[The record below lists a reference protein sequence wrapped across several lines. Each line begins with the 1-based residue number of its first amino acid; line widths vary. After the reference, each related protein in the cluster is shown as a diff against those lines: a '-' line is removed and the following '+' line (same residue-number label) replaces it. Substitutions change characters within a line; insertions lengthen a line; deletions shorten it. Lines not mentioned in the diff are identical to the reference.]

1 MADENPCG
9 VLLKQICDELKKMAD
24 NSLRANDLTMAQLG
38 ALLALNQLP
47 DRQLSYKELEK
58 KLHVAQST
66 TTGIVLRLEQK
77 GFVECFGS
85 EQDRRV
91 KMVRLTQTG
100 ERCCYLADRHL
111 EEAEEKLLS
120 GLTETE
126 RMIFY
131 SLLVKVHQSI
141 R

>member
-1 MADENPCG
+1 M
-9 VLLKQICDELKKMAD
+9 
-24 NSLRANDLTMAQLG
+24 
-38 ALLALNQLP
+38 
-47 DRQLSYKELEK
+47 
-58 KLHVAQST
+58 AQST

>member
-1 MADENPCG
+1 MAEENTCS
-9 VLLKQICDELKKMAD
+9 VLLKQIHDELKKMAD

-38 ALLALNQLP
+38 ALLVLN
-47 DRQLSYKELEK
+47 RTSAKQLSYKELEK
-58 KLHVAQST
+58 ELHVAQST
-66 TTGIVLRLEQK
+66 TTGIVDRLEQK

-85 EQDRRV
+85 AQDRRIKV
-91 KMVRLTQTG
+91 VRLTQTG

-111 EEAEEKLLS
+111 EEAEERLLS

-126 RMIFY
+126 RMIFH
-131 SLLVKVHQSI
+131 SLLIKVHRSI